1 MMVSR
6 VIADPNGK
14 YYYIG
19 FENGLLVQLLA
30 TDLST
35 VEIFEGTTKVLDIQ
49 ICANYLAV
57 TFE

>member
-35 VEIFEGTTKVLDIQ
+35 VKIF
-49 ICANYLAV
+49 
-57 TFE
+57 